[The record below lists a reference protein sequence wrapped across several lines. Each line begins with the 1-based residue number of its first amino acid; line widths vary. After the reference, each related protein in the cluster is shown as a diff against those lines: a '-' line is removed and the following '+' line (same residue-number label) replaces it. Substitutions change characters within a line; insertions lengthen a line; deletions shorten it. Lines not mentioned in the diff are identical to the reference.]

1 MPIKWLSKQK
11 CLKLLEKA
19 VYGRLATCGNNNQ
32 PYITPLNFVFTNG
45 RIYFHCGFEG
55 QKIDN
60 INSNP
65 RVCFEVSRHGKL
77 YAAPL
82 AKNFSMRYWSIL
94 VFGKAAQVNDEK
106 RKLFVMNKLMK
117 KYAPGYEYAPLSL
130 ADMKTC
136 NLIEI
141 TIYEVTGKVSV
152 DPGKRGA

>member
-1 MPIKWLSKQK
+1 MPIKWMSKQK

-19 VYGRLATCGNNNQ
+19 VYGRLATCSNANQ
-32 PYITPLNFVFTNG
+32 PYITPVNFVLNDG
-45 RIYFHCGFEG
+45 KIYFHCGFEG

-60 INSNP
+60 INGNP

-94 VFGKAAQVNDEK
+94 VFGHASRVNDEK
-106 RKLFVMNKLMK
+106 RKLFVMNNLMK
-117 KYAPGYEYAPLSL
+117 KYAPGYEYAPLTL
-130 ADMKTC
+130 DDMKTC

-141 TIYEVTGKVSV
+141 SIDKISGKVSV
-152 DPGKRGA
+152 DPEKT